1 MKEYIENL
9 KGLNEENVSNLF
21 YEIFLVLKYITQNKP
36 IIKFRNEKDLIK
48 YFELKNFK
56 FTQLNQLNVA
66 INTKNILK
74 DSLSLKSILHFYEL
88 VENEAFNNLTKGIK
102 QKIENDKIKLDEDI
116 IKNIDNCFEENKI
129 IKTDVIISAMKKYI
143 LRNININKDNY
154 SFNLSDLKLK
164 NLWDMTIFGTNEF
177 NEEFQKLIALDKEEK
192 NVVIY
197 LYSKIY
203 NIEIKEEE
211 DDNKDDQN
219 NDNNDLLA

>member
-1 MKEYIENL
+1 M
-9 KGLNEENVSNLF
+9 
-21 YEIFLVLKYITQNKP
+21 
-36 IIKFRNEKDLIK
+36 
-48 YFELKNFK
+48 
-56 FTQLNQLNVA
+56 
-66 INTKNILK
+66 
-74 DSLSLKSILHFYEL
+74 
-88 VENEAFNNLTKGIK
+88 TKGIK

-116 IKNIDNCFEENKI
+116 IKNIDDCFEKNKI

-154 SFNLSDLKLK
+154 SFKLSDLKLK
-164 NLWDMTIFGTNEF
+164 DLWDMTIFGTNEF
-177 NEEFQKLIALDKEEK
+177 NEEFKKLIDLDKEEK